1 MRLEEGI
8 ALVKTKLQNFRM
20 EDGTD
25 CSRWFQRLKTQLGS
39 RMTRANVLGYSVLLN
54 QTPLQDI
61 KARDT
66 QRLWYTLWHGTACLW
81 GLYVLYWEAGTP
93 EVPGWPRL
101 HMGQP
106 DGRWYWMASPEE
118 LSRGSGGWPL
128 LVPSV
133 PARNYYL
140 CQLAFWITCL
150 VFMNL
155 ETRRRDFG
163 LFLLHHVL
171 TITLVG
177 LSYCCSYWKL
187 GTSVLLLHDMADF
200 FLYLSKMLHY
210 SRVKSGPVEIAFAT
224 FTIVFFVARLVL
236 YPLYCVRPCLN
247 TALIKE
253 FTRDFVDSRWHIP
266 GGTVLPGFLVVL
278 QVLHI
283 YWFYCI
289 IRMIIG
295 LVRAIRKGSRE
306 DCEDIRS
313 EDGSDDETNE
323 DAKKIQ

>member
-20 EDGTD
+20 EDGTLVYHTL
-25 CSRWFQRLKTQLGS
+25 SYLKEVGQGPFWKQ
-39 RMTRANVLGYSVLLN
+39 YLLN
-54 QTPLQDI
+54 PTVSYDDAIYVIVAFIGLMFIRVVIGGCSSGPLKKLPCI
-61 KARDT
+61 SKNLAKSNNWTRPGK
-66 QRLWYTLWHGTACLW
+66 LHKFGENVWYTLWHGTACLW

-187 GTSVLLLHDMADF
+187 GT
-200 FLYLSKMLHY
+200 
-210 SRVKSGPVEIAFAT
+210 
-224 FTIVFFVARLVL
+224 
-236 YPLYCVRPCLN
+236 
-247 TALIKE
+247 
-253 FTRDFVDSRWHIP
+253 
-266 GGTVLPGFLVVL
+266 
-278 QVLHI
+278 VLHI

-323 DAKKIQ
+323 DAKKIQLPGKGSASAPYCARRSVAKGYSTGALKMPPSIGNGGTRKKICLLGRD